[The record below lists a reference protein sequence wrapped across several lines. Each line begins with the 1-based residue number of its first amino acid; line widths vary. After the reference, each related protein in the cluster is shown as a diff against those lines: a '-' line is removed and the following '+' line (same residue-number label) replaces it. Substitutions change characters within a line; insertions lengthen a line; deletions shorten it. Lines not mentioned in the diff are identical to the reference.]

1 MLIIFESLLPIFL
14 LIVLG
19 QVLRKANFVPEETW
33 PGMERI
39 SYFLFFPTLLFWT
52 VYAADF
58 GELAAAEA
66 AAGFLTAIGILL
78 ILMLLLRKPIESAL
92 GLSPASYSSFYQTTT
107 RWNGFIILAIAE
119 KLTGAP
125 GLAIVAIG
133 MGAMVGPINVVNIAV
148 VTALGEREGPRLNV
162 FRQIATNPIIL
173 AVIAGVAANLTGF
186 RMYAP
191 LETTLQLVAQVS
203 LPLGLLLV
211 GAGLRI
217 RLPNRALIAAAIA
230 TFIKLAVMP
239 ALFAACA
246 WWYGVRGDTLM
257 VVALCGAGPAA
268 MNGYVVA
275 RELGGDA
282 PLFAVIVTLQTFVCF
297 FTIPV
302 VIALLS

>member
-14 LIVLG
+14 LIALG
-19 QVLRKANFVPEETW
+19 QLLRKANLVSEETW

-39 SYFLFFPTLLFWT
+39 SFFVFFPTLLFTT
-52 VYAADF
+52 VFKADF

-66 AAGFLTAIGILL
+66 AAGFLTGIGIMLG
-78 ILMLLLRKPIESAL
+78 LMLALRKPMEAALQMSA
-92 GLSPASYSSFYQTTT
+92 ASFSSIYQATT

-119 KLTGAP
+119 KLAGTQ

-133 MGAMVGPINVVNIAV
+133 IGTMVVPINVVNIAV

-162 FRQIATNPIIL
+162 FRQIATNPLII
-173 AVIAGVAANLTGF
+173 AVIAGVITNLTGF
-186 RMYAP
+186 QLYAP
-191 LETTLQLVAQVS
+191 LETTLDLIAQVS
-203 LPLGLLLV
+203 LPLGLVLV

-217 RLPNRALIAAAIA
+217 RLPSRELIAAIIA
-230 TFIKLAVMP
+230 TVIKLVVMP
-239 ALFAACA
+239 AVLTACA
-246 WWYGVRGDTLM
+246 WWFGARGDTLM

-282 PLFAVIVTLQTFVCF
+282 PLFAVIVTLQTVVCF
-297 FTIPV
+297 LTIPI